1 MMRFSERNLGMRSTL
16 WWAAVLLIGAGSALG
31 QEDPRPE
38 QLRTLYEDALVQL
51 RLSQDRK
58 NELASENEEL
68 QKQIAK
74 LETELTELSHQL
86 LDARRELDGQAE
98 KTFFLRSHYA
108 AWHVFMQRHPGLL
121 ARWRMFLEAD
131 PLAVPNEPVEFY
143 DPHWPLSMQG

>member
-1 MMRFSERNLGMRSTL
+1 MRCILWLAMTL
-16 WWAAVLLIGAGSALG
+16 WIGTGIAFG

-51 RLSQDRK
+51 RLNQDRK

-68 QKQIAK
+68 QKQISR
-74 LETELTELSHQL
+74 LENELEQVNRRL
-86 LDARRELDGQAE
+86 LDAHRELDGQAE

-131 PLAVPNEPVEFY
+131 PMAVPNEPVDFY
-143 DPHWPLSMQG
+143 DPHWPLSVQG